1 MNMGNDGHPVSA
13 PGARQLLFWGNIIL
27 DSLKVTFTDDKIL
40 NKVIIRLC
48 GGKIWELIRRYI

>member
-13 PGARQLLFWGNIIL
+13 PGARRLLFWGNIVL
-27 DSLKVTFTDDKIL
+27 DSLKVTFTNDKIL

>member
-13 PGARQLLFWGNIIL
+13 PGARQLLFWVNIVL
-27 DSLKVTFTDDKIL
+27 DSLKVTFTNDKIL